1 MARPQ
6 TDYRQLEAELG
17 WEFTDP
23 NLLAEALLHSSAR
36 QRESNERLEFL
47 GDRVLGLVIAE
58 ALIRQFSEESEGELA
73 PRLNA
78 LVRKETCAEIAIK
91 LGLGP
96 HLRMARS
103 EATAGGR
110 KKMALLADAMEAV
123 LAAIYLDGGIDAA
136 RSCILRHW
144 GTRIDALEET
154 PIDPKTALQEW
165 AQARSQALPT
175 YELIDRTGPDHA
187 PAFTIRAHLQDGRTA
202 DATASSKRIAER
214 EAAAKLLDILGVT
227 G

>member
-6 TDYRQLEAELG
+6 TDYGVLEASLG
-17 WEFTDP
+17 WKFRDRSYLE
-23 NLLAEALLHSSAR
+23 EAMLHASSRMQA
-36 QRESNERLEFL
+36 SNERLEFL

-58 ALIRQFSEESEGELA
+58 ALILRFSKESEGQLA
-73 PRLNA
+73 PRFNA
-78 LVRKETCAEIAIK
+78 LVRKEACAEIAVEI
-91 LGLGP
+91 GIGP

-136 RSCILRHW
+136 RDCILRHW
-144 GTRIDALEET
+144 SDKIDALEEA

-165 AQARSQALPT
+165 AQARSQALPV
-175 YELIDRTGPDHA
+175 YDLIDRTGPDHA
-187 PAFTIRAHLQDGRTA
+187 PQFTIRVRLQDGRTA
-202 DATASSKRIAER
+202 EATAASKRIAER
-214 EAAAKLLDILGVT
+214 ESASILLDALDQQA
-227 G
+227 